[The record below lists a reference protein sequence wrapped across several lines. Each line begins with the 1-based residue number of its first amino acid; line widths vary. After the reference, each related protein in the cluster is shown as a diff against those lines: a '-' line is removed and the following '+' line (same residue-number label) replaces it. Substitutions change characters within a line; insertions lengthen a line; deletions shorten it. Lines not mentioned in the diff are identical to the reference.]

1 MDNLILQIQQDNEHA
16 FKQLYQAY
24 YIRVVTFITG
34 IIKKHDIAKDL
45 AQDVFVNLWINRKT
59 LDATRSLQ
67 NYIFVSSRNNYLK
80 KEMVFSSEPLEAQA
94 DVSTGNMVEDTFFA
108 KEIALLIEMVVSE
121 MPEQRQ
127 RIYRMNREQG
137 LSNEEIADRLGISKR
152 SVENQVS
159 LALKEIREVVAAYLI
174 FWLCMLS

>member
-16 FKQLYQAY
+16 FKRLYQAY

-34 IIKKHDIAKDL
+34 IIKKHDIAEDL

-67 NYIFVSSRNNYLK
+67 NYIFVSSRNAAINYLK

-94 DVSTGNMVEDTFFA
+94 DVSTGNM
-108 KEIALLIEMVVSE
+108 
-121 MPEQRQ
+121 
-127 RIYRMNREQG
+127 
-137 LSNEEIADRLGISKR
+137 
-152 SVENQVS
+152 
-159 LALKEIREVVAAYLI
+159 
-174 FWLCMLS
+174 

>member
-1 MDNLILQIQQDNEHA
+1 
-16 FKQLYQAY
+16 
-24 YIRVVTFITG
+24 
-34 IIKKHDIAKDL
+34 
-45 AQDVFVNLWINRKT
+45 
-59 LDATRSLQ
+59 
-67 NYIFVSSRNNYLK
+67 
-80 KEMVFSSEPLEAQA
+80 
-94 DVSTGNMVEDTFFA
+94 
-108 KEIALLIEMVVSE
+108 

-159 LALKEIREVVAAYLI
+159 LALKEIREAIAAYLI

>member
-1 MDNLILQIQQDNEHA
+1 
-16 FKQLYQAY
+16 
-24 YIRVVTFITG
+24 
-34 IIKKHDIAKDL
+34 
-45 AQDVFVNLWINRKT
+45 
-59 LDATRSLQ
+59 
-67 NYIFVSSRNNYLK
+67 
-80 KEMVFSSEPLEAQA
+80 
-94 DVSTGNMVEDTFFA
+94 
-108 KEIALLIEMVVSE
+108 MVVSE

-159 LALKEIREVVAAYLI
+159 LALKEIREAIAAYLI

>member
-1 MDNLILQIQQDNEHA
+1 MSFEY
-16 FKQLYQAY
+16 LYKVYWDKVFRLCMGYFNDYSLAQ
-24 YIRVVTFITG
+24 
-34 IIKKHDIAKDL
+34 DL

-67 NYIFVSSRNNYLK
+67 NYIFVSSRNAAINYLK

-159 LALKEIREVVAAYLI
+159 LALKEIREAIAAYLI